1 MKTKRT
7 KNCKVTA
14 IVLTVLSWLFCFGLA
29 IGFISYYCGTHQSD
43 TSLKEKM
50 GTIAYGAVFSVITLG
65 IVASRLKDRIRPIVW
80 MLDICLGTY
89 LFGNNLVYLVFAIW
103 ILDEYVL
110 YPIARHYRNLY
121 TINKEIDKR
130 E

>member
-1 MKTKRT
+1 
-7 KNCKVTA
+7 
-14 IVLTVLSWLFCFGLA
+14 
-29 IGFISYYCGTHQSD
+29 
-43 TSLKEKM
+43 
-50 GTIAYGAVFSVITLG
+50 
-65 IVASRLKDRIRPIVW
+65 

-89 LFGNNLVYLVFAIW
+89 LFGSNLVYLVFAIW

>member
-1 MKTKRT
+1 
-7 KNCKVTA
+7 
-14 IVLTVLSWLFCFGLA
+14 
-29 IGFISYYCGTHQSD
+29 
-43 TSLKEKM
+43 M
-50 GTIAYGAVFSVITLG
+50 GTVAYGAVFSVVTLG
-65 IVASRLKDRIRPIVW
+65 IVAILLKDRIRPIVW

-89 LFGNNLVYLVFAIW
+89 LFGSNLVYLVFAIW

>member
-1 MKTKRT
+1 
-7 KNCKVTA
+7 
-14 IVLTVLSWLFCFGLA
+14 
-29 IGFISYYCGTHQSD
+29 
-43 TSLKEKM
+43 M

-65 IVASRLKDRIRPIVW
+65 IVAILLKDRIRPIVW

-121 TINKEIDKR
+121 IINKEIDKR